1 MKIIAHRAN
10 INGSNFAS
18 ENRLSQIKKCIE
30 LGYDIEIDIRF
41 LNNKLY
47 LGHDNPQEIICED
60 VLFEIKER
68 CWIHC
73 KNLEAINYFNKFGI
87 IYNYFWHENDKYTLT
102 SKGFIW
108 TYPGGSLC
116 QNSICVMPE
125 LELPQNNL
133 SNLKQKNFAG
143 ICTDFPNLI

>member
-47 LGHDNPQEIICED
+47 LGHDNPQEIISED
-60 VLFEIKER
+60 EIMYL
-68 CWIHC
+68 IH
-73 KNLEAINYFNKFGI
+73 I
-87 IYNYFWHENDKYTLT
+87 
-102 SKGFIW
+102 
-108 TYPGGSLC
+108 
-116 QNSICVMPE
+116 
-125 LELPQNNL
+125 
-133 SNLKQKNFAG
+133 
-143 ICTDFPNLI
+143 

>member
-10 INGSNFAS
+10 INGSNPAS
-18 ENRLSQIKKCIE
+18 ENRLSQIKKCID
-30 LGYDIEIDIRF
+30 LGYDIEIDIRS
-41 LNNKLY
+41 LKNKLY
-47 LGHDNPQEIICED
+47 LGHDDPQEIISEEE
-60 VLFEIKER
+60 LFEIKER

-73 KNLEAINYFNKFGI
+73 KNLEAINYFNRFGI

-108 TYPGGSLC
+108 TYPGESLC
-116 QNSICVMPE
+116 KNSICVMPE
-125 LELPQNNL
+125 LEIPQINL
-133 SNLKQKNFAG
+133 ANLKQKNFSG